1 MMCYELIK
9 DSQEKCVSDKKSDK
23 ESTLHTFLL
32 HEQQSSF
39 YTISKRIVD
48 IVVACLGLAMLGLLL
63 PLITLLIVCE
73 DGGPVFYRQVRVG
86 YQCQPFTIYKIRS
99 MVLDADHYLTQ
110 SPQLR
115 AEWERIGKLKHDPRI
130 TRLGA
135 VLRRTSLDEL
145 PQMLNILR
153 GEMSLVGPRAIQFS
167 ELLAFG
173 DLIELRQ
180 TIKPGLTG
188 LWQICGRSATDYEQ
202 RRVLDCTYVLQRSL
216 SLDLYILAHT
226 FPVVL
231 HGVGAY

>member
-1 MMCYELIK
+1 MCYELIIDFQENCVNGEK
-9 DSQEKCVSDKKSDK
+9 SCRDSNVH
-23 ESTLHTFLL
+23 TLLL

-48 IVVACLGLAMLGLLL
+48 IIVACLGLAVLGLLL
-63 PLITLLIVCE
+63 PLIALLIVCE

-99 MVLDADHYLTQ
+99 MVLDADHYLTRY
-110 SPQLR
+110 PQLR
-115 AEWERIGKLKHDPRI
+115 AEWERVGKLKYDPRI

-135 VLRRTSLDEL
+135 VLRRTSVDEL

-167 ELLAFG
+167 ELVAFG

-180 TIKPGLTG
+180 SIKPGLTG

-231 HGVGAY
+231 YGMGAY

>member
-1 MMCYELIK
+1 MMCYELIIHSQASYIIDK
-9 DSQEKCVSDKKSDK
+9 GSYGDSR
-23 ESTLHTFLL
+23 ESAFLL
-32 HEQQSSF
+32 HAQQSSF

-48 IVVACLGLAMLGLLL
+48 IIVACLGLAVLGLLL

-99 MVLDADHYLTQ
+99 MVLDADHYLTRY
-110 SPQLR
+110 PQLR
-115 AEWERIGKLKHDPRI
+115 AEWERVGKLKHDPRI

-167 ELLAFG
+167 ELVAFG

-180 TIKPGLTG
+180 TTKPGLTG

-216 SLDLYILAHT
+216 SLDLYIVAHT

-231 HGVGAY
+231 HGMGAY